1 MAVDIKELLQRAA
14 TAEHQALNTLIDLVY
29 PVMRGV
35 LRKFGGVNAAEQEDL
50 YQEVFVILLDRGIQ
64 SFRGATE
71 HEFRWYVKTITENET
86 KTYLH
91 RRGRRLEVLD
101 PLLSDEGEGENPS
114 SVTAFAADP
123 NPGPE
128 ERVAGQ
134 EIVQALHRCVQE
146 LAAADQEIF
155 WMRGRDF
162 QYDTISKLLGLPA
175 GTVGVKYQRA
185 KAKIADCLRK
195 AGILP

>member
-1 MAVDIKELLQRAA
+1 MTADLKALLHRAA
-14 TAEHQALNTLIDLVY
+14 AADHPALNTLIDLVY
-29 PVMRGV
+29 PVMRGT
-35 LRKFGGVNAAEQEDL
+35 LRKFSGLSTAEQEDL
-50 YQEVFVILLDRGIQ
+50 SQEVFVILLARGVQ

-86 KTYLH
+86 KTYL
-91 RRGRRLEVLD
+91 RKRSRRLDVLD
-101 PLLSDEGEGENPS
+101 PFLSATEDGENPAP
-114 SVTAFAADP
+114 VAAFAADP

-146 LAAADQEIF
+146 LAGADQEIF
-155 WMRGRDF
+155 WMRGRELP
-162 QYDTISKLLGLPA
+162 YATISKLLKLPI

-185 KAKIADCLRK
+185 KAKIVDCLQK

>member
-1 MAVDIKELLQRAA
+1 MAVDIKEFLQRAA
-14 TAEHQALNTLIDLVY
+14 AAEHQALNALIDLMY

-64 SFRGATE
+64 SFRGVTE

-114 SVTAFAADP
+114 SV
-123 NPGPE
+123 
-128 ERVAGQ
+128 V
-134 EIVQALHRCVQE
+134 EILSLIQL
-146 LAAADQEIF
+146 
-155 WMRGRDF
+155 
-162 QYDTISKLLGLPA
+162 
-175 GTVGVKYQRA
+175 
-185 KAKIADCLRK
+185 
-195 AGILP
+195 

>member
-1 MAVDIKELLQRAA
+1 MAVDITDLLQRAA

-35 LRKFGGVNAAEQEDL
+35 LRKFNGLSASEQEDL
-50 YQEVFVILLDRGIQ
+50 YQEVFVILLARGIQ

-91 RRGRRLEVLD
+91 KRGRRLEVLD
-101 PLLSDEGEGENPS
+101 PLLSDEEDRENPS
-114 SVTAFAADP
+114 TVTAFAADP

-146 LAAADQEIF
+146 LSTADQEIF
-155 WMRGRDF
+155 WMRGRELP
-162 QYDTISKLLGLPA
+162 YDTISKLLKLPT

-185 KAKIADCLRK
+185 RAKIADCLRK